1 MQQEERNKAAFQN
14 KTPKEG
20 AKRLTFLLSRLTVL
34 RQLLSTEPVERLFE
48 LCGAIAEEDCTAAAV
63 RYHAMTAALLDQSI
77 RRVTGDIW
85 KDFLFSQILESKNR
99 FSVLA
104 AQRRMDPPVQ
114 VAMEQ
119 DLRML
124 QELFALTGKQLTE
137 WIGAIAPKQE
147 KQDEQRTA
155 KKYGNEENISRM
167 ASSAWGGGYFTR
179 EKQKPRPAEPETKAQ
194 LPDELELENWV
205 GWLYDDPGE
214 RLEYAADDGLAVIY
228 RRFLAEE
235 DWGRLAA
242 PLVEFHQQYGCGE
255 FLRWRAFVAA
265 DEGMQGLDL
274 ADCLDWDALDVPG
287 PQKERLYAN
296 TIRFLHTGKGEN
308 ALLYGPDG
316 MGKSSLVMA
325 LAKELPELRIIV
337 LAQRDFSA
345 SMETLRSLSAQPFRF
360 IALMDDLALSDREYR
375 RLKAAFKTQLGA
387 SFPALLYAT
396 SNTRPA
402 DSSLFGLEIGFE
414 LLTED
419 QFRLQVEDA
428 VHEEGGVIG
437 PQALA
442 EYVRHW
448 RESGGELSLRAARRL
463 AGRILRSREG

>member
-1 MQQEERNKAAFQN
+1 MQQEEQNKAAFQT

-20 AKRLTFLLSRLTVL
+20 AKHLTFLLSRLTVL
-34 RQLLSTEPVERLFE
+34 RQLLRTEPVERLFE
-48 LCGAIAEEDCTAAAV
+48 LCGAIAEGNRTAAAA
-63 RYHAMTAALLDQSI
+63 RYHAMTAALLDQST

-99 FSVLA
+99 FSTLA

-119 DLRML
+119 DLRMM
-124 QELFALTGKQLTE
+124 QELFTLTGKQLTE
-137 WIGAIAPKQE
+137 WIGFIASK
-147 KQDEQRTA
+147 KEQQSELRTV
-155 KKYGNEENISRM
+155 KKYGSEENISRM
-167 ASSAWGGGYFTR
+167 ASSAWGGGYFSR
-179 EKQKPRPAEPETKAQ
+179 EKQKPRPVEPEEKAQ

-214 RLEYAADDGLAVIY
+214 RLEYVADDGLAVIY

-242 PLVEFHQQYGCGE
+242 PLVEFHRQYGCGE
-255 FLRWRAFVAA
+255 FLRWRAFVAT
-265 DEGMQGLDL
+265 DEGMQGMELS
-274 ADCLDWDALDVPG
+274 DCLDWDALDVPSS
-287 PQKERLYAN
+287 QKERLYAN

-308 ALLYGPDG
+308 VLLYGPDG
-316 MGKSSLVMA
+316 MGKSSLIMT
-325 LAKELPELRIIV
+325 LAKELPDLRIIV

-360 IALMDDLALSDREYR
+360 IALMDDLVLSDREYR

-396 SNTRPA
+396 ANARPA

-419 QFRLQVEDA
+419 QFRLQVDD
-428 VHEEGGVIG
+428 VVREEGGIIG

-442 EYVRHW
+442 EYVRQW
-448 RESGGELSLRAARRL
+448 RENGGELSLRSARRL
-463 AGRILRSREG
+463 AGQILRSRE